1 MFTIAQALTR
11 LTAGQN
17 NLLKTSYGVMS
28 NDQKLQRINE
38 ILDRWY
44 EAEDWRGVRSVQ
56 ALTSSG
62 GIISLSAGYLRA
74 DKRISITTAGR
85 EGDFFEIKPLDWQ
98 FQTGGPG
105 YFDVTTGCNCFGVAI
120 DLGDNASGVRRY
132 QLTGDATVLD
142 ALTYSAVLRK
152 RYVWATDTT
161 PTVIPDCY
169 TALELSVRA
178 RHMED
183 ENAFDTANQLWQ
195 SVWTMLDSNLG
206 QFEQGN
212 DFGSMPID
220 PLCSVPQ
227 FAAI

>member
-1 MFTIAQALTR
+1 MTD
-11 LTAGQN
+11 G
-17 NLLKTSYGVMS
+17 
-28 NDQKLQRINE
+28 QKLQRINE

-56 ALTSSG
+56 ALTSVG
-62 GIISLSAGYLRA
+62 GIITLDAGYLRA
-74 DKRISITTAGR
+74 DKRITITTAGH
-85 EGDFFEIKPLDWQ
+85 EGCFYEIKPLDYQ
-98 FQTGGPG
+98 FESSGPG
-105 YFDVTTGCNCFGVAI
+105 YFDVATGCLGVAI
-120 DLGDNASGVRRY
+120 DLGDHTNGQRRY
-132 QLTGDATVLD
+132 QLTGDTTVLD
-142 ALTYSAVLRK
+142 AFTYKAVLRK

-161 PTVIPDCY
+161 PIVIPDCY

-183 ENAFDTANQLWQ
+183 EGAFDTSRGLWQ
-195 SVWTMLDSNLG
+195 DVWTMLDSNLG

-212 DFGSMPID
+212 DFGSMPLD

>member
-1 MFTIAQALTR
+1 MFTIAQAITR

-17 NLLKTSYGVMS
+17 NLLKTSYGEMS
-28 NDQKLQRINE
+28 DAQKLQRINE

-62 GIISLSAGYLRA
+62 GIISLGAGYLRA
-74 DKRISITTAGR
+74 DKRISVTTAGQ
-85 EGDFFEIKPLDWQ
+85 EGFFEIKPLDWQ
-98 FQTGGPG
+98 FQSSGPG
-105 YFDVTTGCNCFGVAI
+105 YFDVTKGCIGAAI
-120 DLGDNASGVRRY
+120 DLGDNAAGIRRY
-132 QLTGDATVLD
+132 QLTGDAATLD
-142 ALTYSAVLRK
+142 ALAYSAVLRK
-152 RYVWATDTT
+152 RYVWATDTA
-161 PTVIPDCY
+161 PVVIPDCY

-183 ENAFDTANQLWQ
+183 ENAFDTARGLWQ
-195 SVWTMLDSNLG
+195 DVWTMLDSNLG

-212 DFGSMPID
+212 DFGCMPLD

>member
-1 MFTIAQALTR
+1 MSDAQ
-11 LTAGQN
+11 Q
-17 NLLKTSYGVMS
+17 
-28 NDQKLQRINE
+28 LQRINE

-44 EAEDWRGVRSVQ
+44 EAEDWRGVRSVE

-62 GIISLSAGYLRA
+62 GIISLGAGFLRA

-85 EGDFFEIKPLDWQ
+85 EGEFFDIKPLDYQ
-98 FQTGGPG
+98 FQSGGPG
-105 YFDVTTGCNCFGVAI
+105 YFDVTQGCIGIAI

-132 QLTGDATVLD
+132 QLTGNTESLD
-142 ALTYSAVLRK
+142 ALTYSSVLRK
-152 RYVWATDTT
+152 RYVRATDTT
-161 PTVIPDCY
+161 PIVIPDCY

-183 ENAFDTANQLWQ
+183 ENAFDTARALWQ
-195 SVWTMLDSNLG
+195 DVWTMLDANLG

-212 DFGSMPID
+212 EFGSMPID

-227 FAAI
+227 CAAI